1 MVVCNHLTL
10 RLKGNLLMDE
20 QYKICKWWHQ
30 KHKMGDTFFVYNWSY
45 QVKID
50 CYYNKMFCVNLM
62 VTTKQNCLVYIKD
75 KAKGIK
81 AYTTK
86 KKNIMW

>member
-1 MVVCNHLTL
+1 
-10 RLKGNLLMDE
+10 
-20 QYKICKWWHQ
+20 
-30 KHKMGDTFFVYNWSY
+30 
-45 QVKID
+45 
-50 CYYNKMFCVNLM
+50 M

-86 KKNIMW
+86 KKKKTSCDKGRSQEEERNEARKQLKIFTSDTVWS